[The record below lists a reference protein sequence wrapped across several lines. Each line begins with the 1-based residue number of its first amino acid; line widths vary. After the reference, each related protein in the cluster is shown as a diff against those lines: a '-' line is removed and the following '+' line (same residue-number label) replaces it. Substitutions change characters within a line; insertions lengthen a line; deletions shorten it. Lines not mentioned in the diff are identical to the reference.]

1 VATNPM
7 SHNGTKVTSRDVRYW
22 SAFGGIVLQ
31 NSDVFCR
38 RGFVREFCHNPLF
51 RSGIEPLRHRH
62 LTHDLRR
69 TSVWRQWRW
78 TAKELGEAAQVL
90 RGGGEQYLVPGA
102 AEAPQSKP
110 VEPQDALHV
119 RKSHLDFFAF
129 AA

>member
-1 VATNPM
+1 VRLGGIAIRMLPIGESRRQM
-7 SHNGTKVTSRDVRYW
+7 SVPGTKRHEDGAKRFPLS
-22 SAFGGIVLQ
+22 GGLCCKTRMFFAVEGL
-31 NSDVFCR
+31 SVS
-38 RGFVREFCHNPLF
+38 FCHNPLF

-102 AEAPQSKP
+102 A
-110 VEPQDALHV
+110 
-119 RKSHLDFFAF
+119 
-129 AA
+129 

>member
-1 VATNPM
+1 M
-7 SHNGTKVTSRDVRYW
+7 STALGDVCFR
-22 SAFGGIVLQ
+22 GGLCCKTRMFFAVEGL
-31 NSDVFCR
+31 SVS
-38 RGFVREFCHNPLF
+38 FCHNPLF

-102 AEAPQSKP
+102 A
-110 VEPQDALHV
+110 
-119 RKSHLDFFAF
+119 
-129 AA
+129 

>member
-1 VATNPM
+1 MRLASYVP
-7 SHNGTKVTSRDVRYW
+7 GELILC
-22 SAFGGIVLQ
+22 AFVWLDPGITPCCKTRMFFAVEGL
-31 NSDVFCR
+31 SVS
-38 RGFVREFCHNPLF
+38 FCHNPLF

-102 AEAPQSKP
+102 A
-110 VEPQDALHV
+110 
-119 RKSHLDFFAF
+119 
-129 AA
+129 

>member
-1 VATNPM
+1 MGGYTN
-7 SHNGTKVTSRDVRYW
+7 TSRDHSRSGGFTSFVGGHEDDVKRCLL
-22 SAFGGIVLQ
+22 FGRLCCKTRMFFAVEGLSV
-31 NSDVFCR
+31 S
-38 RGFVREFCHNPLF
+38 FCHNPLF

-102 AEAPQSKP
+102 A
-110 VEPQDALHV
+110 
-119 RKSHLDFFAF
+119 
-129 AA
+129 